1 MKKFGI
7 LLIFDV
13 LLLFGC
19 QFSSNNS
26 VLSEIDSLVI
36 AEKYDSAHN
45 ILSSINMSDM
55 YNEEDVMHFHLL
67 NVQTAYLVN
76 KPLSSSDS
84 LLDVVIT
91 YYKQNVNKER
101 LADAYY
107 YKAIC
112 SFLNKNIQNS
122 ILYYKEAELLAEETD
137 NLRQQYKIA
146 EGISFVNRMSKQ
158 YDLEL
163 VYAKRSLKLAHKL
176 DKKNWIAYSLYTV
189 QYAYSNLGHEDSA
202 YIYLR
207 EIPQYINYVDKKE
220 LPVLLTTL
228 GFLLMENHPEE
239 AKQYLKKSLS
249 FRELTATYGYLAEL
263 SDDEGNDEEAHYYWE
278 KALKV
283 KDATPKDY
291 IIQNLIKYDLEHGNI
306 DRISNRVTEI
316 IAIRDSIDALLRNDT
331 IKDLQT
337 RFDHEVAMNE
347 KDQTIIKWQWGIFI
361 LIIIIF
367 IFVGYYLRRKYLAK
381 IKLQSYQMQIQDSM
395 EQIRNLETANRLLKD
410 TNQEQSQEF
419 EHKITMNLKKI
430 DELNKDIKD
439 IMDNKAP
446 RLDQGRMLYDDIVR
460 NKKMKRWKIEDINKF
475 LDYYSAVNYR
485 KVVEIKNIP
494 RTEKLTVHRLFYLIL
509 LEMGKTDEEILWIM
523 SISKETQ
530 RVYRSRTKPL

>member
-176 DKKNWIAYSLYTV
+176 DKNNWIAYSLYTV